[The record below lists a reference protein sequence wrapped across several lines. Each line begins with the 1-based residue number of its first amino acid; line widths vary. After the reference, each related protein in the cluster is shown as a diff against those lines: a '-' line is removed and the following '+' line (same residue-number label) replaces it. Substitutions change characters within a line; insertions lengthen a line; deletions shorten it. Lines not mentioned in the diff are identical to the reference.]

1 MGLLATWI
9 VYIILGTVFLMALI
23 GLILFIVMMNA
34 TFSGVSASTNQPI
47 KFFGIVLT
55 STVLT
60 STGILLSCF
69 CIQHAKEA
77 GWLPSPESPAEKE
90 DEQNLAQ
97 NAKINALYSIDPG
110 LQNPQTPVTPSMV
123 NPRAPLIVY

>member
-9 VYIILGTVFLMALI
+9 VYIILGVVFLMYLI
-23 GLILFIVMMNA
+23 GLILFSVMITN
-34 TFSGVSASTNQPI
+34 TFVGVSASKNQPL
-47 KFFGIVLT
+47 KFFGIVLS
-55 STVLT
+55 STVFT
-60 STGILLSCF
+60 STGILLGCF

-77 GWLPSPESPAEKE
+77 GWLPSPESPSEKE

-110 LQNPQTPVTPSMV
+110 LNHPQTPVTPSMV
-123 NPRAPLIVY
+123 NPRAPLIIY

>member
-9 VYIILGTVFLMALI
+9 VYLILGTVCLMSLI
-23 GLILFIVMMNA
+23 GLILFSVMICT
-34 TFSGVSASTNQPI
+34 TFVGVSASTNQPI

-55 STVLT
+55 STVLL
-60 STGILLSCF
+60 SSCILLSCF

-77 GWLPSPESPAEKE
+77 GWLPSPESPAEREE
-90 DEQNLAQ
+90 DQNLAQ

-110 LQNPQTPVTPSMV
+110 LQHPQTPVTPSMV